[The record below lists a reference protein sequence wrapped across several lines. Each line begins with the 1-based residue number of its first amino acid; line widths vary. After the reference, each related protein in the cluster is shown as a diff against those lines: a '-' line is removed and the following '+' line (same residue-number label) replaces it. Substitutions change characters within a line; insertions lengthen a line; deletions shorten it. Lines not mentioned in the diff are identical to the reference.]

1 MKGKDEHGLSQQHQ
15 QQHKNQKRFLTI
27 QDSSGELRMEKKNK
41 RQKKKIKEEKNW
53 MLAKKE
59 ECMNMKIFMRRFLQ
73 AFQSAAV

>member
-15 QQHKNQKRFLTI
+15 QQHKKPKKDLTI

-59 ECMNMKIFMRRFLQ
+59 ECMNMKIFM
-73 AFQSAAV
+73 